1 MKRQTMWIGLNAA
14 RMRRLV
20 SFVVGVVLVLVAVV
34 MIFASAEGISG
45 TKISERIRPNPV
57 MATCTQKMMRQL
69 AKVTMM
75 PPKQG
80 PAITLLAQ
88 LPYIES

>member
-1 MKRQTMWIGLNAA
+1 MMWTGLKAR
-14 RMRRLV
+14 RMRRIV
-20 SFVVGVVLVLVAVV
+20 SFVVGVVVVVVVVV

-45 TKISERIRPNPV
+45 TKIKDRIRPKPV

-80 PAITLLAQ
+80 PILLLACCRV
-88 LPYIES
+88 P

>member
-1 MKRQTMWIGLNAA
+1 M
-14 RMRRLV
+14 LV
-20 SFVVGVVLVLVAVV
+20 AVAVV

-45 TKISERIRPNPV
+45 TKISERIRPKPV

-80 PAITLLAQ
+80 PAITSLA
-88 LPYIES
+88 